1 MIGAFKKM
9 EVSLRFNSY
18 AEVELWRQ
26 TGGTISVL
34 NTCLVESK
42 CNKYDILY
50 IVKRLAS
57 EGWLEYNKIKPA
69 DVGLNISKI
78 NSWNLLKHWLK
89 LGGIN
94 NF

>member
-69 DVGLNISKI
+69 DVGLNISKV
-78 NSWNLLKHWLK
+78 
-89 LGGIN
+89 
-94 NF
+94 NFWKCIETLTKTRGNQ